1 MKVNVD
7 NHKVQISF
15 ANDEELER
23 LLELLDIKIE
33 G

>member
-1 MKVNVD
+1 
-7 NHKVQISF
+7 VQISF

-33 G
+33 GWFIW

>member
-1 MKVNVD
+1 
-7 NHKVQISF
+7 VQISF

-33 G
+33 GWFKW